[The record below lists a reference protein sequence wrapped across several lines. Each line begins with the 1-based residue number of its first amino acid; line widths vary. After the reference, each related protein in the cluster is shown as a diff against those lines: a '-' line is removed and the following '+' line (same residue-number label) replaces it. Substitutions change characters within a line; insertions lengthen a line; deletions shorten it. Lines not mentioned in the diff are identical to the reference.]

1 MGCIF
6 SVIKTKTKK
15 EDNLMNNLLLSTNND
30 YCYLCKKT
38 FKNTKKYN
46 KHIIKCNENYRNNQ
60 SLFIY

>member
-6 SVIKTKTKK
+6 SVIKTRKK
-15 EDNLMNNLLLSTNND
+15 DNIMNNLLLNTNNN
-30 YCYLCKKT
+30 YCYLCNKT

-46 KHIIKCNENYRNNQ
+46 KHIIKCNEKYRNNQ